1 MGATAFGARMAAM
14 TSSRQR
20 SYAYSNAGNLTSF
33 EGNAYA
39 YNDAAHKHALTHISG
54 VQKYWYDANGNATKR
69 ITDATYD
76 LTYDAENRLTQLQK
90 NGAVSGTYVYDG
102 DGNRVKETTGS
113 VNTVYISAYFEW
125 TGSVATMK
133 SYYYAG
139 GVRVAMRTGT
149 SAGTVNY
156 LLGDHLGSQ
165 ALTLTSAGAR
175 LSPNKELRYYPY
187 GVARYDTNNQIT
199 SFNFT
204 GQRKDSGSG
213 LLFYDAR
220 WYDPQVGRFL
230 SPDTIVPEPGNPQ
243 ALNRYSYTLNNP
255 LRYTDPT
262 GHAPQKPGDPDDMAG
277 DCTTEWCWQNRWY
290 RAHGYSWTGSGW
302 SLSGGDP
309 RFYDE
314 DITND
319 VAREHGITFLGAW
332 DFTKK
337 SGVLSGV
344 VLLANAMG
352 GSQKFV
358 ENTGFGLCFIY
369 AGPYQAWMS
378 GKAWY
383 QPPFGLIFFAE
394 SAFGPNSDPAIAAVH
409 EVAHRWHWGGA
420 QAGFAT
426 AMAGQQA
433 PTWYAST
440 DADEWF
446 AETITVA
453 IFGERYVAPLRQRT
467 EERPFLLGL
476 NQTYLDYLGQY
487 LIVNPSAILH

>member
-213 LLFYDAR
+213 LLFYNAR
-220 WYDPQVGRFL
+220 WYDPVVGRFL
-230 SPDTIVPEPGNPQ
+230 QADTIVPQSGNPQ

-255 LRYTDPT
+255 LKYTDPT
-262 GHAPQKPGDPDDMAG
+262 GHFWWIAAG
-277 DCTTEWCWQNRWY
+277 
-290 RAHGYSWTGSGW
+290 AAVGAA
-302 SLSGGDP
+302 
-309 RFYDE
+309 
-314 DITND
+314 
-319 VAREHGITFLGAW
+319 VAYGAQVVGNLHQGMDLGAALTTNI
-332 DFTKK
+332 DGTAI
-337 SGVLSGV
+337 V
-344 VLLANAMG
+344 
-352 GSQKFV
+352 
-358 ENTGFGLCFIY
+358 
-369 AGPYQAWMS
+369 AGA
-378 GKAWY
+378 
-383 QPPFGLIFFAE
+383 LI
-394 SAFGPNSDPAIAAVH
+394 
-409 EVAHRWHWGGA
+409 GA
-420 QAGFAT
+420 T
-426 AMAGQQA
+426 TVAMAPVAVASHQA
-433 PTWYAST
+433 RFSGR
-440 DADEWF
+440 
-446 AETITVA
+446 VN
-453 IFGERYVAPLRQRT
+453 
-467 EERPFLLGL
+467 LLGPDL
-476 NQTYLDYLGQY
+476 LKTVSLDSRQY
-487 LIVNPSAILH
+487 CKEEWIT

>member
-1 MGATAFGARMAAM
+1 MRIYENVNNVATQRASFTAANAAGQ
-14 TSSRQR
+14 TH
-20 SYAYSNAGNLTSF
+20 SYGVFYDPAPGKLQVWRDGVLLGSWTDPTPLTTGEYLSLRT
-33 EGNAYA
+33 
-39 YNDAAHKHALTHISG
+39 DAANVLFDDI
-54 VQKYWYDANGNATKR
+54 
-69 ITDATYD
+69 
-76 LTYDAENRLTQLQK
+76 
-90 NGAVSGTYVYDG
+90 AVSDI
-102 DGNRVKETTGS
+102 VK
-113 VNTVYISAYFEW
+113 
-125 TGSVATMK
+125 
-133 SYYYAG
+133 YYYLG
-139 GVRVAMRTGT
+139 GTRVAMRTGSST
-149 SAGTVNY
+149 LNY

-175 LSPNKELRYYPY
+175 LATNTELRYMPY
-187 GVARYDTNNQIT
+187 GVARYTAGTTPT
-199 SFNFT
+199 SYNFT

-213 LLFYDAR
+213 LLFYNAR

-230 SPDTIVPEPGNPQ
+230 QADTLVPSPGDPQ